1 MKIEIL
7 KVENGKIVEPE
18 DWEMEICMTG
28 CGGGGGYVPPGF
40 SVIPKPAWGYP
51 GCAGDLQPGC

>member
-18 DWEMEICMTG
+18 NDDMPACIMSG
-28 CGGGGGYVPPGF
+28 CGGGGGSCYVTCPCCSF
-40 SVIPKPAWGYP
+40 DTQWFF
-51 GCAGDLQPGC
+51 CC

>member
-18 DWEMEICMTG
+18 DDMPACIMGG
-28 CGGGGGYVPPGF
+28 CGGGGGWVCGVCVCVVAVNAKANC
-40 SVIPKPAWGYP
+40 S
-51 GCAGDLQPGC
+51 C

>member
-18 DWEMEICMTG
+18 FDDMTVCIMGG
-28 CGGGGGYVPPGF
+28 CSGGGGAYTYINPYQCCDGG
-40 SVIPKPAWGYP
+40 
-51 GCAGDLQPGC
+51 